1 MKKRNGN
8 RLSCGEARSMMFE
21 YLDGELGSR
30 DSERLSAHI
39 SECPECRSELE
50 DCKKL
55 LDTIGKI
62 EYPVPDRLHSN
73 VMALVGA
80 AAQDKP
86 SRFGSIIMGGRR
98 RGFAAVGTLAAACAV
113 VALVILN
120 RGYIEHGASDL
131 AAPEIAQDM
140 QATGATGEGDYYST
154 ETVGALKFSS
164 PMTTSE
170 ETAEPEYFAEAKAPV
185 FSNDAIENYIVTGD
199 DSYGYSADRGDINE
213 DSDKLKIGTAED
225 AARLSEMIDSWV
237 SAGTAVLV
245 CNTGHLVVI
254 NEGEA
259 IRVGGID
266 SYEFREI
273 TGDDAPV
280 RLFELEKALENENV
294 DFRSYLPDSA
304 DGFDCLVIAYS
315 PEYPELTEDTAK

>member
-1 MKKRNGN
+1 
-8 RLSCGEARSMMFE
+8 MMFE

-113 VALVILN
+113 IALVILN

-131 AAPEIAQDM
+131 AAPEIAQDV

-170 ETAEPEYFAEAKAPV
+170 ETAEPENFAEAKAPV
-185 FSNDAIENYIVTGD
+185 FSDNSIGGSIVTD
-199 DSYGYSADRGDINE
+199 DNDYGYSADRVYSE
-213 DSDKLKIGTAED
+213 KSDELIIGAAED
-225 AARLSEMIDSWV
+225 AAQLSEMIDSWV

-245 CNTGHLVVI
+245 FNSKETPVFPD
-254 NEGEA
+254 GEA
-259 IRVGGID
+259 IKVAGFKTV
-266 SYEFREI
+266 SFCEI
-273 TGDDAPV
+273 ISSDAD
-280 RLFELEKALENENV
+280 EKLTEIIKSCEAKGEKYQSFIPES
-294 DFRSYLPDSA
+294 DYDT
-304 DGFDCLVIAYS
+304 LVVAY
-315 PEYPELTEDTAK
+315 YPEESVLVEEASE